1 MIYRD
6 TLFSVSLGKFQFE
19 KKKNQSS
26 IFKLM
31 IWIYV
36 EFYFQDVFTRVISE
50 PNTLTFLTM
59 LSFDF
64 TADIIC

>member
-1 MIYRD
+1 M
-6 TLFSVSLGKFQFE
+6 FSVSLGKFQF
-19 KKKNQSS
+19 KKNQSS

-36 EFYFQDVFTRVISE
+36 EFYFQDVFTSVISE
-50 PNTLTFLTM
+50 PNTLMFLTM
-59 LSFDF
+59 LPFDF

>member
-1 MIYRD
+1 
-6 TLFSVSLGKFQFE
+6 
-19 KKKNQSS
+19 
-26 IFKLM
+26 M

-36 EFYFQDVFTRVISE
+36 EFYFQDVFTIVISE